1 MCLIPL
7 VPAGKNWGQTLKTG
21 PEPVVRLKKKT
32 LSISQASQEE
42 FPTTL
47 PFPPSVLAGA
57 RHQEVWGVLPRCI
70 LCRKDAAA
78 PNSHLASLT
87 QSEKTGKDTWFFR

>member
-32 LSISQASQEE
+32 SSISQASQEE
-42 FPTTL
+42 FPTTF

-57 RHQEVWGVLPRCI
+57 PHQEVWGVLPRCI